1 MAPLAAFSR
10 VATMTTQL
18 SLPTD
23 PPAATPELEGLD
35 PEQLAA
41 VEPDQGP
48 LLIVA
53 GAGTGKTTVIARR
66 IAHLIASGRA
76 RPSQILALTFNEKAA
91 AEMQERVDVLVPY
104 GYADAQISTFHAF
117 GEDVLSSGGIE
128 IGIAPGFTVLDQTA
142 QAIFLAEHVEKLS
155 LRHYAPLSDP
165 TKFMSK
171 VAGFFNR
178 LKDDPVSSERLREFA
193 EGLLAEGGDD
203 PVTRDR
209 AERYLELAIAAGGYN
224 RLLWRGGF
232 VRFRELLSPTIKPFP
247 QSPPALR

>member
-41 VEPDQGP
+41 VEPDQRP

-76 RPSQILALTFNEKAA
+76 RPSEILALTFNEKAA
-91 AEMQERVDVLVPY
+91 TEMQERVDVLVPY
-104 GYADAQISTFHAF
+104 GYADAHIATFHAF
-117 GEDVLSSGGIE
+117 GEEVLSSFGIE
-128 IGIAPGFTVLDQTA
+128 IGIAPSFTVLDQTA
-142 QAIFLAEHVEKLS
+142 QALFLAEHLEELG
-155 LRHYAPLSDP
+155 LDQYAPLSDP
-165 TKFMSK
+165 TKY
-171 VAGFFNR
+171 
-178 LKDDPVSSERLREFA
+178 LRE
-193 EGLLAEGGDD
+193 LAG
-203 PVTRDR
+203 
-209 AERYLELAIAAGGYN
+209 
-224 RLLWRGGF
+224 
-232 VRFRELLSPTIKPFP
+232 
-247 QSPPALR
+247 